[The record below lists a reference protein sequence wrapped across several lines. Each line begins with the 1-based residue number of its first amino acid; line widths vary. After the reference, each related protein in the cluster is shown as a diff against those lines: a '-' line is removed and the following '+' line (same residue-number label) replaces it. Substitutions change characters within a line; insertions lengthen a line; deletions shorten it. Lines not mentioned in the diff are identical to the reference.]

1 MKSTTKDQRITVRLT
16 PNQAFI
22 IDELSKS
29 QKIDK
34 AKIVR
39 YMLDYCINNLDINDL
54 NNNYD
59 E

>member
-22 IDELSKS
+22 IDELSIS

-39 YMLDYCINNLDINDL
+39 YMLDYCINNLEINDL
-54 NNNYD
+54 NNNY
-59 E
+59 EE

>member
-39 YMLDYCINNLDINDL
+39 YMLDFCIKELDINDL

>member
-22 IDELSKS
+22 IEELSKS
-29 QKIDK
+29 QNIDK